1 MGKMQQFKREIRSSN
16 GRIFAFDLR
25 NGFGA
30 VLGGLFEKIARGRV
44 HDQEIREI
52 YGLEDEGDRE
62 PMHVRIAAGPQM
74 TPSSKPGKYT
84 ALVSMHGV
92 ALYDLEFQPY
102 CFSTLLLSQIMD
114 QLANDPTVDT
124 IVLDINTPGGHVTGT
139 QEAADA
145 VFKAAKKKTVV
156 GIINPL
162 CASAGYWIGSQCTRL
177 VAVPSADIGS
187 IGVFMCHYDCSAM
200 LADVGLK
207 PTFIYAGEYKT
218 EGNAMEPLSDEA
230 RAFYQSEVDQTYDD
244 FLSAVARGRGVS
256 KDIVLQKFGKGRC
269 YGAPMAKR
277 LGMVDEVATIK
288 LALQS
293 VGLTMEM
300 PEEGGRRRRGDE
312 QAPDE
317 TAEATVEQVTDE
329 APTLEERQATDAAA
343 LFVSSEGCETI
354 TFRQDVEGDKV
365 TVYALD
371 PWPAK
376 ALMTTPGVILDSS
389 RYLTAVGDTI
399 TIAVENG
406 AAVYTR
412 IGVTLAGDWVCVLA
426 EGSSFTPPTPS
437 QAQIEFEAAERQRR
451 ADALRRRLALLSA

>member
-16 GRIFAFDLR
+16 GRVFAFDLR

-30 VLGGLFEKIARGRV
+30 VLGGLFEKIARGKV

-200 LADVGLK
+200 LADFGLK

-218 EGNAMEPLSDEA
+218 EGNSMEPLSDEA

-244 FLSAVARGRGVS
+244 FLTAVARGRGVS
-256 KDIVLQKFGKGRC
+256 KDVVLQKFGKGRC

-300 PEEGGRRRRGDE
+300 PEDGRRRRGED
-312 QAPDE
+312 QAPAEDAQAPEGQIAPAAAE
-317 TAEATVEQVTDE
+317 TEEAAVTDQVVE
-329 APTLEERQATDAAA
+329 L
-343 LFVSSEGCETI
+343 EGCEP
-354 TFRQDVEGDKV
+354 FAVRRDRDGDAIKAYV
-365 TVYALD
+365 LE

-376 ALMTTPGVILDSS
+376 VVMAPELFHSQSSYVTVTGTTV
-389 RYLTAVGDTI
+389 
-399 TIAVENG
+399 TIAVDNG
-406 AAVYTR
+406 AAVYSK
-412 IGVTLAGDWVCVLA
+412 IGISRQGDWVCVLA
-426 EGSSFTPPTPS
+426 EGSSFSPPPPS
-437 QAQIEFEAAERQRR
+437 QAQIDAEAAERQHR
-451 ADALRRRLALLSA
+451 AHVLRRRLALLSV